1 MIPVRLSTSVQN
13 SHCSADIITPHD
25 VKVKPKIKFMLLYF
39 SSLNYIILVKI
50 LGLYGNIR
58 YLPLGIS
65 FILLP
70 ALMVVGGRDLG
81 ACGTNNE
88 AMDVFVQIMWFLIP
102 SGWVV
107 SFLCTPFLFIF
118 RKTRKASFL
127 LLLCFLIFPIYFL
140 LCSMLTKYS

>member
-1 MIPVRLSTSVQN
+1 MYAYPMSQNNVVINKKNCTIHSVN
-13 SHCSADIITPHD
+13 
-25 VKVKPKIKFMLLYF
+25 KF
-39 SSLNYIILVKI
+39 SLA
-50 LGLYGNIR
+50 

-65 FILLP
+65 FVLLP